1 MLKIGEFSKL
11 SHVSVRMLR
20 HYDEIGL
27 LHPQRVDPIT
37 GYRLY
42 GEEQLFTAGKIN
54 VYRGM
59 GFGLTAIAGLLHE
72 ADPQKLRA
80 MLERQQ
86 ESLREQSEEMSQML
100 HRIKLAIAQL
110 GEEST
115 MANYDVTIKEIAP
128 RYVASVRDILESYN
142 YEGRLWHYMMK
153 ETADQNLTP
162 ANPCLAFGIFHDAE
176 YKERDVDVEIQMTV
190 EGNYHDTEHVRFK
203 TEPAVCVASAIH
215 YGSYETISDA
225 SAALAAW
232 VEKNGYQMCGVMF
245 NVYHVSPHETQNP
258 DELVTEVCIPVKRR
272 DSAE

>member
-225 SAALAAW
+225 SAAVAAW

>member
-11 SHVSVRMLR
+11 SHMSVRMLR

-27 LHPQRVDPIT
+27 LHPQEVDPIT

-42 GEEQLFTAGKIN
+42 GEAQLFSAGKIH

-72 ADPQKLRA
+72 SDPQNLRA
-80 MLERQQ
+80 ILECQQ
-86 ESLREQSEEMSQML
+86 ESLREQTEEMSQML
-100 HRIKLAIAQL
+100 RHIKLAIAKL
-110 GEEST
+110 GKEST
-115 MANYDVTIKEIAP
+115 MVNYDVAIKEIGP
-128 RYVASVRDILESYN
+128 RYVASVRNILENYN

-153 ETADQNLTP
+153 ETADQNLKP
-162 ANPCLAFGIFHDAE
+162 SNPCLAFGIFHDAE

-190 EGNYHDTEHVRFK
+190 EGEYHDTEHVRFK
-203 TEPAVCVASAIH
+203 TEPAVCVASVMH
-215 YGSYETISDA
+215 YGSYETIGDA
-225 SAALAAW
+225 DAAVAAW

-245 NVYHVSPHETQNP
+245 NIYHVSPHETQNP

-272 DSAE
+272 DSAK

>member
-225 SAALAAW
+225 SAAVTAW

>member
-42 GEEQLFTAGKIN
+42 GEEQLFTASKIN

-190 EGNYHDTEHVRFK
+190 EGHYHDTEHVRFK

-225 SAALAAW
+225 SAAVAAW

>member
-190 EGNYHDTEHVRFK
+190 EGNYHDKEHVRFK

-225 SAALAAW
+225 SAAVAAW

>member
-42 GEEQLFTAGKIN
+42 GEEQLFTASKIN

-225 SAALAAW
+225 SAAVAAW

>member
-54 VYRGM
+54 MYRGM

-225 SAALAAW
+225 SAAVAAW

>member
-115 MANYDVTIKEIAP
+115 MANYDVTIKEIDH

-225 SAALAAW
+225 SAAVAAW

>member
-11 SHVSVRMLR
+11 SHVSVRKLR

-128 RYVASVRDILESYN
+128 RSVASVRDILESYN

-225 SAALAAW
+225 SAAVAAW

>member
-115 MANYDVTIKEIAP
+115 MTNYDVTIKEIAP

-225 SAALAAW
+225 SAAVAAW

>member
-128 RYVASVRDILESYN
+128 RYVASVRDVLESYN

-225 SAALAAW
+225 SAAVAAW

>member
-142 YEGRLWHYMMK
+142 YEGRLWHYMMT

-225 SAALAAW
+225 SAAVAAW

>member
-42 GEEQLFTAGKIN
+42 GEEQLFTTGKIN

-225 SAALAAW
+225 SAAVAAW

>member
-110 GEEST
+110 GAEST

-225 SAALAAW
+225 SAAVAAW

>member
-128 RYVASVRDILESYN
+128 RYVASVRDILESFN

-225 SAALAAW
+225 SAAVAAW

-245 NVYHVSPHETQNP
+245 IVYDVSPHETQTP

>member
-115 MANYDVTIKEIAP
+115 MANYDVTIKEIVP

-176 YKERDVDVEIQMTV
+176 YKERGVDVEIQMTV
-190 EGNYHDTEHVRFK
+190 EGNYHDTEHVHFK

-225 SAALAAW
+225 SAAVAAW

>member
-162 ANPCLAFGIFHDAE
+162 ANPCLAFGILHDAE

-225 SAALAAW
+225 SAAVAAW

-245 NVYHVSPHETQNP
+245 NVYHMSPHETQNP

>member
-86 ESLREQSEEMSQML
+86 
-100 HRIKLAIAQL
+100 
-110 GEEST
+110 
-115 MANYDVTIKEIAP
+115 D
-128 RYVASVRDILESYN
+128 
-142 YEGRLWHYMMK
+142 
-153 ETADQNLTP
+153 
-162 ANPCLAFGIFHDAE
+162 
-176 YKERDVDVEIQMTV
+176 
-190 EGNYHDTEHVRFK
+190 YHDTEHVRFK

-215 YGSYETISDA
+215 YGSYETIIDA
-225 SAALAAW
+225 SAAVAAW

>member
-215 YGSYETISDA
+215 DGSYETISDA
-225 SAALAAW
+225 SAAVAAW

>member
-54 VYRGM
+54 VSRGM

-225 SAALAAW
+225 SAAVAAW

>member
-225 SAALAAW
+225 SAAVAAW

-245 NVYHVSPHETQNP
+245 NVSREP
-258 DELVTEVCIPVKRR
+258 
-272 DSAE
+272 A

>member
-142 YEGRLWHYMMK
+142 YEGRQWHYMMK

-225 SAALAAW
+225 SAAVAAW

>member
-100 HRIKLAIAQL
+100 HRIKLASAQL

-225 SAALAAW
+225 SAAVAAW

>member
-1 MLKIGEFSKL
+1 
-11 SHVSVRMLR
+11 
-20 HYDEIGL
+20 
-27 LHPQRVDPIT
+27 
-37 GYRLY
+37 
-42 GEEQLFTAGKIN
+42 
-54 VYRGM
+54 
-59 GFGLTAIAGLLHE
+59 
-72 ADPQKLRA
+72 
-80 MLERQQ
+80 
-86 ESLREQSEEMSQML
+86 
-100 HRIKLAIAQL
+100 
-110 GEEST
+110 
-115 MANYDVTIKEIAP
+115 
-128 RYVASVRDILESYN
+128 
-142 YEGRLWHYMMK
+142 MMK

-176 YKERDVDVEIQMTV
+176 YKERGVDVEIQMTV

-225 SAALAAW
+225 SAAVAAW

>member
-225 SAALAAW
+225 SAAVAAW

-245 NVYHVSPHETQNP
+245 NVYHVSPHETQNT

>member
-42 GEEQLFTAGKIN
+42 GEEQLFTASIIN

-225 SAALAAW
+225 SAAVAAW

>member
-42 GEEQLFTAGKIN
+42 GEEQLFTASKIN

-162 ANPCLAFGIFHDAE
+162 ANPCLAFGFFHDAE

-225 SAALAAW
+225 SAAVAAW

>member
-225 SAALAAW
+225 SASVAAW

>member
-42 GEEQLFTAGKIN
+42 GEEQLFTASKIN

-115 MANYDVTIKEIAP
+115 MANYDVAIKEIAP

-142 YEGRLWHYMMK
+142 YEGRLWHYKMK
-153 ETADQNLTP
+153 ETADQKLTP

-225 SAALAAW
+225 SAAVAAW

>member
-115 MANYDVTIKEIAP
+115 MANYDVTIKEIVP

-190 EGNYHDTEHVRFK
+190 ERNYHDTEHVRFK

-225 SAALAAW
+225 SAAVAAW

>member
-42 GEEQLFTAGKIN
+42 GEEQLFTASKIN

-215 YGSYETISDA
+215 YGSYETINDA
-225 SAALAAW
+225 SAAVAAW

>member
-86 ESLREQSEEMSQML
+86 ESLRDQSEEMSQML

-225 SAALAAW
+225 SAAVAAW

>member
-80 MLERQQ
+80 MLERQHGT
-86 ESLREQSEEMSQML
+86 LREQSEEMSQML

-110 GEEST
+110 G
-115 MANYDVTIKEIAP
+115 
-128 RYVASVRDILESYN
+128 R
-142 YEGRLWHYMMK
+142 G
-153 ETADQNLTP
+153 
-162 ANPCLAFGIFHDAE
+162 E
-176 YKERDVDVEIQMTV
+176 YYGKLRCHHK
-190 EGNYHDTEHVRFK
+190 GNCSPIRSQ
-203 TEPAVCVASAIH
+203 CS
-215 YGSYETISDA
+215 
-225 SAALAAW
+225 
-232 VEKNGYQMCGVMF
+232 GYSGKLQ
-245 NVYHVSPHETQNP
+245 
-258 DELVTEVCIPVKRR
+258 L
-272 DSAE
+272 

>member
-176 YKERDVDVEIQMTV
+176 YKERGVDVEIQMTV

-225 SAALAAW
+225 SAAVAAW

>member
-1 MLKIGEFSKL
+1 MLKIGELSKL

-225 SAALAAW
+225 SAAVAAW

>member
-225 SAALAAW
+225 SAAVAAW

-245 NVYHVSPHETQNP
+245 NVYHMSPHETQNP